1 MNKPA
6 PVPIVKGNSFRNFQC
21 SKNKCEIDQMDVL
34 YASAVGSLLNA
45 YKQELTLTQFMY
57 PGCFWQKSSPD
68 IDHWNGVENVLQLC
82 KDL

>member
-6 PVPIVKGNSFRNFQC
+6 PVPIVKGNSFWNFQC

-34 YASAVGSLLNA
+34 YALAVGNLLNA

-57 PGCFWQKSSPD
+57 PGCFW
-68 IDHWNGVENVLQLC
+68 
-82 KDL
+82 